1 MNINTEDTIEKK
13 YFTIGEAAKKLNI
26 SVSMLRF
33 YEKKF
38 PDLKPKKTN
47 GGTRKYT
54 VNDIHLIQRII
65 YLTKTE
71 GYTLEGAKEKLSI
84 VSENPAEEI
93 KIKLNTLKNF
103 LIELK
108 HNLS

>member
-1 MNINTEDTIEKK
+1 MEINTEDSIEKK
-13 YFTIGEAAKKLNI
+13 YFSIGEAAQKLNI

-38 PDLKPKKTN
+38 PDLKPRKTK
-47 GGTRKYT
+47 GGTRKYS
-54 VNDIHLIQRII
+54 NDDIHLIQRII
-65 YLTKTE
+65 HLTKTE
-71 GYTLEGAKEKLSI
+71 GYTLEGAKEKLTVI
-84 VSENPAEEI
+84 NDNPAEEI